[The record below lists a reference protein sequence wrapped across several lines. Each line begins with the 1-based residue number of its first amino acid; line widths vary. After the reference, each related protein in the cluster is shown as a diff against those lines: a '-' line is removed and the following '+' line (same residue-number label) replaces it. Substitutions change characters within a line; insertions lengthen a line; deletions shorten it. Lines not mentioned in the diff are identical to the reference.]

1 MDKLSIIQSQS
12 NNEAPT
18 HRQTVLMHWVSE
30 TMVVGD
36 SARPEAA
43 LMGKDKYDS

>member
-1 MDKLSIIQSQS
+1 MDKLSIKQSQS
-12 NNEAPT
+12 NNEVTT

-43 LMGKDKYDS
+43 LMRNDKYDS